1 MRNGI
6 QRDAG
11 FHFFFVLYNRTSAV
25 FIWRLMGSS
34 ASSKRIS
41 HSGTIPHA
49 LSAVRV
55 VRMGLLGVTRRWREC
70 MRLVVCLYNRTSAVV
85 RVPPVSRGRQA
96 NPVLTYITA
105 LRRFIFGDGDG
116 NQKAKATAEGRL
128 YNHSPR
134 LACLPGVSRGIIIYR
149 RRAVV

>member
-11 FHFFFVLYNRTSAV
+11 FHFFFLYNRTSAF

-105 LRRFIFGDGDG
+105 LRRFLGDGFFVMG
-116 NQKAKATAEGRL
+116 MAIRRRWQPPKSG
-128 YNHSPR
+128 
-134 LACLPGVSRGIIIYR
+134 CIIIAPGWLAYLGS
-149 RRAVV
+149 VEE

>member
-1 MRNGI
+1 MRDGI

-11 FHFFFVLYNRTSAV
+11 FHPFFVLYNRTSAV

-49 LSAVRV
+49 PSAVCV

-70 MRLVVCLYNRTSAVV
+70 MRLVVCLYNRSSAVV

-96 NPVLTYITA
+96 NPVLTYETA
-105 LRRFIFGDGDG
+105 LRRFLFCMLMMVYMWVFIQPLFGGSDVCSWC
-116 NQKAKATAEGRL
+116 
-128 YNHSPR
+128 H
-134 LACLPGVSRGIIIYR
+134 GVGEPTPC
-149 RRAVV
+149 

>member
-11 FHFFFVLYNRTSAV
+11 FHSFFVLYNRTSAV

-105 LRRFIFGDGDG
+105 LRRFLGDGFFVMG
-116 NQKAKATAEGRL
+116 MA
-128 YNHSPR
+128 
-134 LACLPGVSRGIIIYR
+134 IR
-149 RRAVV
+149 RRRQPPKGGCVIIAPGWLAYLGSVEE

>member
-1 MRNGI
+1 MESSVMLGSI
-6 QRDAG
+6 S
-11 FHFFFVLYNRTSAV
+11 FLFYTNRISAV

-105 LRRFIFGDGDG
+105 LRRFLGDGFFVMG
-116 NQKAKATAEGRL
+116 MAIRRRWQPPKGG
-128 YNHSPR
+128 
-134 LACLPGVSRGIIIYR
+134 CIIIAPGWLAYLG
-149 RRAVV
+149 AVEE

>member
-11 FHFFFVLYNRTSAV
+11 FHSFFLYNRTSAV

-49 LSAVRV
+49 PSAVCV

-70 MRLVVCLYNRTSAVV
+70 MRLVVCLYNRSSAVV

-96 NPVLTYITA
+96 NPVLTYETA
-105 LRRFIFGDGDG
+105 LRRFLGDGFFAMTMAIRRRRQPPKG
-116 NQKAKATAEGRL
+116 G
-128 YNHSPR
+128 
-134 LACLPGVSRGIIIYR
+134 CIIIAPGWLAYLG
-149 RRAVV
+149 AVEE

>member
-11 FHFFFVLYNRTSAV
+11 FHSFVLYNRTSAV

-105 LRRFIFGDGDG
+105 LRRFLGDGFFVMG
-116 NQKAKATAEGRL
+116 MAIRRRWQPPKSG
-128 YNHSPR
+128 
-134 LACLPGVSRGIIIYR
+134 CIIIAPGWLAYLGS
-149 RRAVV
+149 VEE